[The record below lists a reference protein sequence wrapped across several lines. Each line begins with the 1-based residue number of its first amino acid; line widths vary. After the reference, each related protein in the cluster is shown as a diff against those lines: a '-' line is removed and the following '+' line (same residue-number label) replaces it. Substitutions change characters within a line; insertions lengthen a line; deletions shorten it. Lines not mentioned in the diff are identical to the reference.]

1 MIIGKNSWKGLL
13 LLVYVALTIV
23 AAIGCFLTNIPF
35 FIGVGIALMGCNGY
49 ITYELYKALQ
59 NGE

>member
-1 MIIGKNSWKGLL
+1 MIVGKNSWKGLL
-13 LLVYVALTIV
+13 LLLYVALTLC
-23 AAIGCFLTNIPF
+23 AAIGCFLAPDVF
-35 FIGVGIALMGCNGY
+35 FTVVGVLLIGCNGY